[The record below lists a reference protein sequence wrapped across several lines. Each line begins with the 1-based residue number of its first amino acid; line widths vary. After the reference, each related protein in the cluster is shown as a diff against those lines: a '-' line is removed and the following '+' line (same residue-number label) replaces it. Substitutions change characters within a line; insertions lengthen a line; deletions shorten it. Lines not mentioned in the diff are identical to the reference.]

1 MRSSLAVSKNM
12 GLEFIIID
20 NWRFSRALAHL
31 PFRGKLVLYTR
42 ARNRTYQNH
51 QKPTKISVPTMAVCF
66 WSLTV
71 VIINSGILAR
81 RISLGNEAI
90 FTSFLLHFQKVQ
102 VSRDR
107 LLWMTLKPIAFCE
120 VQLCT
125 GYLLSESD
133 WRLKI
138 KAAGLYVRFGASEF
152 NSKFCNRRSC
162 S

>member
-1 MRSSLAVSKNM
+1 
-12 GLEFIIID
+12 
-20 NWRFSRALAHL
+20 
-31 PFRGKLVLYTR
+31 
-42 ARNRTYQNH
+42 
-51 QKPTKISVPTMAVCF
+51 MAVCF
-66 WSLTV
+66 WSLIV
-71 VIINSGILAR
+71 VIINSGILDR

-107 LLWMTLKPIAFCE
+107 LLWMTLKPIVFCE

-152 NSKFCNRRSC
+152 NSKFCNSRSC
-162 S
+162 SSPATLQDWLKLCYLPFTVSVTVLAALIQPVDQCYFDRTTKSVQTPRIVASIV